1 MILGR
6 LAGCLETVGIAVLAL
21 ILGAFAASTLMRHLD
36 ERETADPE
44 PRVEDTEPSVP
55 RPRIRVEVRNGS
67 GLPGAAERMTEL
79 LRRRGFDVVDFGNAD
94 RFDHERTHVLDR
106 IGNRA
111 YAREVAAVLQGV
123 PIESAPDS
131 SLYLD
136 VTVMIG
142 RDLDEIMER
151 AVPEEA
157 GDSGWRR
164 RIESVLEWARE
175 RLPGSSRLRGPG
187 PGD

>member
-6 LAGCLETVGIAVLAL
+6 IVGCLETVGIALLAL
-21 ILGAFAASTLMRHLD
+21 VIGAFAASTFMRHVD
-36 ERETADPE
+36 RREIPDFGPG
-44 PRVEDTEPSVP
+44 VEDTVP
-55 RPRIRVEVRNGS
+55 PVSRTRIRVEVRNGA
-67 GLPGAAERMTEL
+67 GLPGAAERVTGL

-106 IGNRA
+106 IGHPG
-111 YAREVAAVLQGV
+111 YARDVAAVLRGV

-142 RDLDEIMER
+142 HDLEEVMER
-151 AVPEEA
+151 AAPE
-157 GDSGWRR
+157 GDESSGWRR
-164 RIESVLEWARE
+164 RIEGMLDSVRE
-175 RLPGSSRLRGPG
+175 RIPWP
-187 PGD
+187 

>member
-6 LAGCLETVGIAVLAL
+6 MVGCLETFGIAVLAL
-21 ILGAFAASTLMRHLD
+21 VLGAFAASTLMRHLD
-36 ERETADPE
+36 GGETADPE
-44 PRVEDTEPSVP
+44 PGVVDTAPPVS
-55 RPRIRVEVRNGS
+55 RTRIRVEVRNGA
-67 GLPGAAERMTEL
+67 GLPGAAERVTEL

-106 IGNRA
+106 VGNPG
-111 YAREVAAVLQGV
+111 YAREVAAILQGV

-142 RDLDEIMER
+142 RDLEEVLER
-151 AVPEEA
+151 ADPEAA
-157 GDSGWRR
+157 GQPGWRR
-164 RIESVLEWARE
+164 RIERALDWARE
-175 RLPGSSRLRGPG
+175 RFPSL
-187 PGD
+187 